1 MSNDRTAE
9 EWGRVAVGLPGF
21 RWMPGM
27 AGYNADGPFR
37 VDAVDG
43 RVPCK
48 VSICQWSGE
57 RQLLDIRCGPIPNPD
72 DPATAGCL
80 LELLCGAVEGFIRM
94 EGGVMVTGKSDDGSR
109 LCVGSGT
116 NLGRACIAAAEKLGR
131 WRRWD
136 EDYPHTKEYPVAVIS
151 PGSGDPESVWY
162 EPGCEHMMS
171 IERAE
176 SLLDDLRSAIEQAKE
191 KRDG

>member
-80 LELLCGAVEGFIRM
+80 LELLGWP
-94 EGGVMVTGKSDDGSR
+94 GVINRTGSLLVVLVAAPGHPAADDDGYVR
-109 LCVGSGT
+109 GRGT
-116 NLGRACIAAAEKLGR
+116 DLGRAGIAAAEKLGR
-131 WRRWD
+131 W
-136 EDYPHTKEYPVAVIS
+136 
-151 PGSGDPESVWY
+151 PGGE
-162 EPGCEHMMS
+162 G
-171 IERAE
+171 
-176 SLLDDLRSAIEQAKE
+176 
-191 KRDG
+191 